1 MLVLQYY
8 VRLFLQGER
17 RLDARIVLLSSCL
30 FYLYLLPPS
39 ILNPCISSD
48 LLSIPC
54 PVLETPGLAWNSA
67 SAFSAVSLCLQ
78 CLLNVPDLQ
87 SQEIAWPPSIS
98 TV

>member
-8 VRLFLQGER
+8 VRLLLQGER
-17 RLDARIVLLSSCL
+17 RLDARVVLLSSCL

-54 PVLETPGLAWNSA
+54 PCLPTPGLAWNSA
-67 SAFSAVSLCLQ
+67 SAFSAVSLWRHR
-78 CLLNVPDLQ
+78 LLNSPDRQ
-87 SQEIAWPPSIS
+87 SQLIAWPPSIS